1 MNEIAVS
8 VYAMPEPRAPW
19 KKVLC
24 TAPRMSLRDTV
35 QCGWDEL
42 RWRREKAIVV
52 MMMTGRDGPMD
63 MDMDR
68 YGYGHGYG
76 CGNEMGRGLLGFGVS
91 FGNRELE

>member
-1 MNEIAVS
+1 MDEFAVS

-19 KKVLC
+19 KKTLY
-24 TAPRMSLRDTV
+24 TAPRTSLRDTV

-42 RWRREKAIVV
+42 RWRREKV
-52 MMMTGRDGPMD
+52 MLMMTGRDGPMD
-63 MDMDR
+63 TDMDMD
-68 YGYGHGYG
+68 GHGYG